1 MIKCLYITGQVW
13 LSQADQ
19 SINLNL
25 MSNIENENG
34 YVTIEGPR
42 FGPLKI
48 FTEMSS
54 IELLAECER
63 QATQQLM
70 YSAGMEMENEN

>member
-1 MIKCLYITGQVW
+1 MIKCLYIAGQVW

-25 MSNIENENG
+25 MSKMKNEDG
-34 YVTIEGPR
+34 YVLVGGPR
-42 FGPLKI
+42 SGPFKI

-70 YSAGMEMENEN
+70 EMADEN